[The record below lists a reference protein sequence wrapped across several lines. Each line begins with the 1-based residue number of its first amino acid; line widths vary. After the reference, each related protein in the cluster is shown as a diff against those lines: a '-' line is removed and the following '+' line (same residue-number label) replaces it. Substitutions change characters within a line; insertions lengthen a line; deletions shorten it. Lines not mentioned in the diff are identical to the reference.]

1 MSSVSS
7 PNKSSRRTHSSL
19 SCVSKRPDSSVFDSG
34 NAEPLKVIK
43 RPTVG
48 VACSNQPLFNHR
60 ESGATLDDASSLV
73 DQSSSAVSPVK
84 LTSSKSSLTGTSASQ
99 SDLVGINCKLTTL
112 TINQRE
118 SIYVRTLFRYDP
130 MTDRGLAARGL
141 AFEHGDI
148 LYVVNASDQEWWQA
162 CYAFP
167 ISPPAWASAYAP
179 TTVISNNNNNPSEV
193 PSSYNADIPDQQPS
207 TPSCR
212 PAIIPSQRR
221 VERRSRLSV
230 KRVKFVD
237 KEVDIGGGSPNPW
250 SLGGGD
256 TPNLPY
262 ALESNRFFGS
272 AGGGG
277 VEGSSASLS
286 AVASAGG
293 GNFPSGD
300 SVSVGGTLERRKKPN
315 SFSIFKRFSSK
326 RDRKDLDDSTIMKKK
341 SISLED
347 MQTGS
352 LGTRLS
358 RTYEIVHSVTLK
370 MARPL
375 IIFGPLKERITEELL
390 RSDEFATCIQR
401 NSLFAPFGSHFLENL
416 DEVGTSPD
424 PLIPLCS
431 IKDTSRPPQAGE
443 VDGVHYH
450 FYPSKA
456 AMQAEIASGKFLDVI
471 VQSDH
476 FYATSMQS
484 VLEVLQSGRI
494 CILDVNIVAIYRL
507 QSAGLHPMSIL
518 LKPETVMQC
527 RGLQRRLTVDQARRM
542 HEACTRMESE
552 YWYLFTAILNL
563 ESLDSALVS
572 VNRVLQQHKG
582 PCVWL
587 PTDQTLR
594 SVEKQTPTL
603 I

>member
-7 PNKSSRRTHSSL
+7 PNKSSRRTYSSL
-19 SCVSKRPDSSVFDSG
+19 SCVSKRPDSPVFDSVG
-34 NAEPLKVIK
+34 VEPLKVIK
-43 RPTVG
+43 RPTIG
-48 VACSNQPLFNHR
+48 VAYSNQHLFNHR
-60 ESGATLDDASSLV
+60 GSGATLDDASSLA

-99 SDLVGINCKLTTL
+99 SDLVGINYKLTTL

-118 SIYVRTLFRYDP
+118 SIYVRALFRYDP
-130 MTDRGLAARGL
+130 TTDRGLAARGL

-167 ISPPAWASAYAP
+167 ISPPAWASACTS
-179 TTVISNNNNNPSEV
+179 TTAISSNSITPPEV
-193 PSSYNADIPDQQPS
+193 PSSYNANIPDQQPP
-207 TPSCR
+207 TRSCR

-221 VERRSRLSV
+221 VERRSRLSA

-237 KEVDIGGGSPNPW
+237 KEVDIGEGSPNPW
-250 SLGGGD
+250 SPSGGD
-256 TPNLPY
+256 TSNLSH
-262 ALESNRFFGS
+262 ALESHRFFGGS
-272 AGGGG
+272 GGCG

-286 AVASAGG
+286 AVASGG
-293 GNFPSGD
+293 GGSFPSGD

-326 RDRKDLDDSTIMKKK
+326 RDRKDFDGGTIMKKK
-341 SISLED
+341 SVSLED

-352 LGTRLS
+352 FGPRLS

-390 RSDEFATCIQR
+390 RSDEFATCIQ
-401 NSLFAPFGSHFLENL
+401 H
-416 DEVGTSPD
+416 
-424 PLIPLCS
+424 
-431 IKDTSRPPQAGE
+431 TSRPPQAGE
-443 VDGVHYH
+443 VDGVDYH

-456 AMQAEIASGKFLDVI
+456 AMQADISSGKFLDVI

-476 FYATSMQS
+476 FYATSVQS
-484 VLEVLQSGRI
+484 ILEVLQSGRI

-527 RGLQRRLTVDQARRM
+527 RSLQRRLTVDQARRM

-587 PTDQTLR
+587 PADQTLR

>member
-1 MSSVSS
+1 MGTVENS
-7 PNKSSRRTHSSL
+7 
-19 SCVSKRPDSSVFDSG
+19 

-84 LTSSKSSLTGTSASQ
+84 LTSSKSSLTGNSASQ

-130 MTDRGLAARGL
+130 TTDRGLAARGL

-179 TTVISNNNNNPSEV
+179 TTVISKNSNNPPEV
-193 PSSYNADIPDQQPS
+193 PSFYNADIPDQQPS

-221 VERRSRLSV
+221 VERRSRLSA

-300 SVSVGGTLERRKKPN
+300 SVSVVQSTDYEYPLSVIPLDLAVEPDLVYRQP
-315 SFSIFKRFSSK
+315 SILSHILLNLSSIK

-390 RSDEFATCIQR
+390 RSDEFATCTQ
-401 NSLFAPFGSHFLENL
+401 H
-416 DEVGTSPD
+416 
-424 PLIPLCS
+424 
-431 IKDTSRPPQAGE
+431 TSRPPQAGE

-456 AMQAEIASGKFLDVI
+456 AMQADIASGKFLDVI

-587 PTDQTLR
+587 PADQTLR
-594 SVEKQTPTL
+594 SVEKQAPTL